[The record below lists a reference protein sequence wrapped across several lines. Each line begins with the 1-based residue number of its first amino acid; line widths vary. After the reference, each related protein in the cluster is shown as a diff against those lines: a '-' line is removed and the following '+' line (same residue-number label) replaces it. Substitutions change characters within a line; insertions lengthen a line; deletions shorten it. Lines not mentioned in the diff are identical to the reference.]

1 MYVPDGADGRVLD
14 PRCSKRLA
22 ANVSSQRFAHR
33 RLFALCAV
41 LAGALSIAFIGW
53 IEFRV
58 GGDQVTTAVDDIG
71 EAVAAAIAALSCGL
85 AARRAAGRLRAAWG
99 LLAASAASWCAGEV
113 VWSVYEV
120 GLGIEVPFP
129 SLADIGFL
137 LSIPLAIAGILSFA
151 HTARGTSTGA
161 RLWFDRAIVALALF
175 FLGWELGLNQIIEAP
190 GDPLAKVIG
199 LAYPVGDILIGT
211 VLLLAIRRATD
222 ETQGRLFLI
231 SGGLAANALA
241 DSAFAYLN
249 ANGSYGAIG
258 SVLDAGWV
266 IGYLMIALAAI
277 WPSEAG
283 DRTAEQK
290 PVDVW
295 QLVLPWLAI
304 LAGGSAAVINAL
316 LGRPMDVFATLLAG
330 GVIGLVMVSQVLA
343 QHDSLTLVYRS
354 RLSAETLNDV
364 IVYAPLGVVRIGADM
379 TILQANPSFASMLR
393 TTVDD
398 LTGVSVQRFFPASEM
413 ARASQRFREIQ
424 GQVGVIADFDTQAT
438 RTDGTS
444 VWLHWTASTVRKA
457 GGEVDYYLVMFEDV
471 SARRAAEEVA
481 AANLEVLERLNKVKS
496 QFLTKVRHEFRTA
509 LVGIQGFSEFIRESD
524 TLDVD
529 EVKAFAGDIY
539 DDARH
544 LDQTL
549 KEMLELDSRQAGAGG
564 LRMAEVDVAALITEA
579 IASVQLGTADHA
591 ITASLDKL
599 PPVNA
604 DRDLLSQVVTSL
616 LGRAVDYSPAGAP
629 IQVSA
634 RAENRHVQVSV
645 SDRGRADASDLD
657 AQLLG
662 RGGSRISHDQIR
674 VLASNVGLPI
684 ARQIVEMHGGR
695 IWYEVGAGTVW
706 SFSLPVSKTPVPSPA
721 GSS

>member
-1 MYVPDGADGRVLD
+1 
-14 PRCSKRLA
+14 
-22 ANVSSQRFAHR
+22 
-33 RLFALCAV
+33 V
-41 LAGALSIAFIGW
+41 LAGALSIAFVAW
-53 IEFRV
+53 IELRI

-71 EAVAAAIAALSCGL
+71 EAVAAGAAAVSCFV
-85 AARRAAGRLRAAWG
+85 AARRTTAHLHRAWI

-120 GLGIEVPFP
+120 GLGVEVPFP
-129 SLADIGFL
+129 SIADIGFL

-161 RLWFDRAIVALALF
+161 RLWFDRTIVALALF
-175 FLGWELGLNQIIEAP
+175 FLGWELGLNQIIEAA

-211 VLLLAIRRATD
+211 VLILAIRRATD

-231 SGGLAANALA
+231 FGGLAANALA

-249 ANGSYGAIG
+249 ANGSYGAVG

-266 IGYLMIALAAI
+266 VGYLMIALAAI

-304 LAGGSAAVINAL
+304 LAGGTAAMINAL
-316 LGRPMDVFATLLAG
+316 LGRPMDLFATLLAG

-343 QHDSLTLVYRS
+343 QHDSLTLVYKS
-354 RLSAETLNDV
+354 RLSAETLNEV
-364 IVYAPLGVVRIGADM
+364 IVNAPLGVVRIATDM
-379 TILQANPSFASMLR
+379 TILQANPSFASTLGS
-393 TTVDD
+393 TVGELVDAP
-398 LTGVSVQRFFPASEM
+398 LTRFFLSSDLERVMHRLTELTHGTA
-413 ARASQRFREIQ
+413 I
-424 GQVGVIADFDTQAT
+424 DFETQAQ
-438 RTDGTS
+438 RTDGTML
-444 VWLHWTASTVRKA
+444 WLHWTATVVVNRA
-457 GGEVDYYLVMFEDV
+457 RRIDYFLVMFDDV

-496 QFLTKVRHEFRTA
+496 QFLNKVSHEFRTA
-509 LVGIQGFSEFIRESD
+509 LVGIQGFSEFIREAD

-529 EVKAFAGDIY
+529 DVKEFAGDIY
-539 DDARH
+539 DDARR
-544 LDQTL
+544 LNQTL
-549 KEMLELDSRQAGAGG
+549 SEMLELDRGQAGPAG
-564 LRMAEVDVAALITEA
+564 LHMASVDMGAVITEA
-579 IASVQLGTADHA
+579 VASVQLGTADHA
-591 ITASLDKL
+591 ITAMLERL
-599 PPVNA
+599 PAVNA
-604 DRDLLSQVVTSL
+604 DREMLSQVVTSL

-629 IQVSA
+629 ILVTA
-634 RAENRHVQVSV
+634 RTENGDVEVTV
-645 SDRGRADASDLD
+645 TDRGRAAASDLQ

-662 RGGSRISHDQIR
+662 RGGSPVSHAQIR
-674 VLASNVGLPI
+674 VLASNVGLPM

-695 IWYEVGAGTVW
+695 IWFEVGTGTVW
-706 SFSLPVSKTPVPSPA
+706 SFTVPVADKAAVPIA
-721 GSS
+721 SS